1 MYCGTV
7 PHAYCSLYSISLLHR
22 LFDLYCCYNPFPFLY
37 IVFDQLTTK
46 AVALLLILGQFLP
59 SSSLILLPLL
69 LCRHQL
75 PLWPWLRH
83 RHRGRWRTPRPRHR
97 HCGRGVA
104 TATLAKPKWRWRGR
118 GVRHRPRWL
127 QPRDGCETA
136 VKKRIW
142 DCKVPVQKRRL
153 NSKIRAIW
161 LELNSI
167 GSNPYVRS
175 TVTSVYSL
183 IS

>member
-75 PLWPWLRH
+75 PLWPWLCRTAPPPPMCISH
-83 RHRGRWRTPRPRHR
+83 GGSSRRVFGRLFAFFVIFFLCFPCFLRFI
-97 HCGRGVA
+97 VFY
-104 TATLAKPKWRWRGR
+104 
-118 GVRHRPRWL
+118 
-127 QPRDGCETA
+127 
-136 VKKRIW
+136 IFY
-142 DCKVPVQKRRL
+142 CK
-153 NSKIRAIW
+153 
-161 LELNSI
+161 
-167 GSNPYVRS
+167 
-175 TVTSVYSL
+175 
-183 IS
+183 